1 MKKMTLFLLAAVL
14 ALTACS
20 AGKKK
25 NDSAAAFA
33 ETAAVTAGEPAAKAL
48 LEEAA
53 AALEIS
59 FAPEDSAQA
68 VTGDIRLPVGGL
80 HGCAVS
86 WDSDRPEIISR
97 TGTVTRPYDNGVTV
111 NLTAT
116 LALEEYRVQKIIPVF
131 VSPVPTPDTTPPT
144 ITVRS
149 EVTVSAGGTV
159 SYRSGLTVTDDTDP
173 DPAVEIDTSAVN
185 LYQPG
190 DYKVIYKATD
200 KAGNVATARMTVHV
214 LALDTASKIAK
225 RDEEMQKVLKSIIND
240 QMTAAQK
247 GKAIF
252 DWVNKN
258 ISWAGNKSER
268 GLVDAGYVAF
278 VRKSGD
284 CYVYYAAAKLML
296 DACGIPNAD
305 IERHTTSDH
314 YWLLVDLGTGWYHYD
329 PSPKLVG
336 DTFKCF
342 MKTDEEVHAYAASRR
357 DGRTDY
363 YDFDPAL
370 YTAYPRQ
377 TAPFAG

>member
-116 LALEEYRVQKIIPVF
+116 
-131 VSPVPTPDTTPPT
+131 
-144 ITVRS
+144 
-149 EVTVSAGGTV
+149 VTENPG
-159 SYRSGLTVTDDTDP
+159 
-173 DPAVEIDTSAVN
+173 AVN
-185 LYQPG
+185 L
-190 DYKVIYKATD
+190 
-200 KAGNVATARMTVHV
+200 TVNFSN
-214 LALDTASKIAK
+214 LPSCLSKISNS
-225 RDEEMQKVLKSIIND
+225 DPVLSGVPG
-240 QMTAAQK
+240 TFPAQ
-247 GKAIF
+247 
-252 DWVNKN
+252 
-258 ISWAGNKSER
+258 
-268 GLVDAGYVAF
+268 
-278 VRKSGD
+278 
-284 CYVYYAAAKLML
+284 
-296 DACGIPNAD
+296 AD
-305 IERHTTSDH
+305 DR
-314 YWLLVDLGTGWYHYD
+314 
-329 PSPKLVG
+329 
-336 DTFKCF
+336 
-342 MKTDEEVHAYAASRR
+342 
-357 DGRTDY
+357 
-363 YDFDPAL
+363 
-370 YTAYPRQ
+370 
-377 TAPFAG
+377 